1 MSASARH
8 LASAKNQAQAGN
20 KLFRADPAE
29 VVEEEA
35 AAEAGEVA
43 EEGAPAGRSR
53 EGREDWVAVARIA
66 ATTSHSASMPATS
79 STTEMPIFQAAY

>member
-20 KLFRADPAE
+20 KLFRADPVE
-29 VVEEEA
+29 VVEEE

-53 EGREDWVAVARIA
+53 EGREDWVAVAQIA
-66 ATTSHSASMPATS
+66 ATTSRSASMLATS
-79 STTEMPIFQAAY
+79 STIEMPISQAAS

>member
-8 LASAKNQAQAGN
+8 LASAKNQAQAVN

-35 AAEAGEVA
+35 AEEGEVA
-43 EEGAPAGRSR
+43 EEGALAGRSR
-53 EGREDWVAVARIA
+53 EGREDWAAGARIA
-66 ATTSHSASMPATS
+66 ATTSHSASMPAIS
-79 STTEMPIFQAAY
+79 STIETSILQAAS

>member
-1 MSASARH
+1 

-35 AAEAGEVA
+35 AEAGEVA

-53 EGREDWVAVARIA
+53 EELADLAAGARIT
-66 ATTSHSASMPATS
+66 ATTSRSA
-79 STTEMPIFQAAY
+79 